1 MLGIGW
7 SKSRV
12 SPIGID
18 FGADTLKLLQIV
30 PGDPPQFVAA
40 ASASLPSESSS
51 DPDARLAFYAGELR
65 KLIKSQPFKGN
76 RVMLSIPAAQM
87 LVQNLQI
94 PKGDDAEAETQVG
107 LQLRDRLN
115 VNPSRMVVRSIP
127 VAQVV
132 RDGAPR
138 TEVVCMAAG
147 KEAVMRYLEL
157 ARRAHLEVVGM
168 HSEPMAI
175 IKAFSWLFRR
185 EADAAQT
192 TCFVDLGALTTKV
205 VVTHGGELMFAKVIH
220 AGGAHL
226 NRKVAEKYEIDVA
239 EARKRRAEAIAVE
252 AEPRVVQAQPE
263 PVAAPAEVV
272 EPEGTGFAILDAQL
286 ATDASRRQPEQLVQ
300 MPAPDTTAG
309 EDASL
314 DPLPTEIVDC
324 LIDELQLCVRYH
336 QSLFPDRQIDKLVFL
351 GGESRHVQL
360 CQRIARSLRVG
371 AQAGD
376 PLARLHRGGKA
387 GRASDIE
394 IDQPQPAWA
403 VPMGLCTSE
412 ANL

>member
-7 SKSRV
+7 SKMRV

-18 FGADTLKLLQIV
+18 FGADTLKLLQVI
-30 PGDPPQFVAA
+30 PGDPPQLVAA
-40 ASASLPSESSS
+40 AAATLPSESTS
-51 DPDARLAFYAGELR
+51 DPDARLAFYAAHLR
-65 KLIKSQPFKGN
+65 QLIKTQPFRGN
-76 RVMLSIPAAQM
+76 RVMVSIPAAQM

-94 PKGDDAEAETQVG
+94 PKSDEGEMETQVG

-127 VAQVV
+127 VAQIV
-132 RDGAPR
+132 RDGSPR

-147 KEAVMRYLEL
+147 REAVMRYLEL
-157 ARRAHLEVVGM
+157 ARRAKLEVVGM
-168 HSEPMAI
+168 HSEPMTI
-175 IKAFSWLFRR
+175 IRAFSWLFRR

-192 TCFVDLGALTTKV
+192 TCFVDLGSLTTKV
-205 VVTHGGELMFAKVIH
+205 VMTHGGDLVFAKVIH

-226 NRKVAEKYEIDVA
+226 NRRVAEQFELEIA
-239 EARKRRAEAIAVE
+239 EARTRRMEAIH
-252 AEPRVVQAQPE
+252 AEQQPQVVHAESTP
-263 PVAAPAEVV
+263 APAAAAAVP

-286 ATDASRRQPEQLVQ
+286 ASSPTRHASLPSEQPVTPEPEE
-300 MPAPDTTAG
+300 MPA
-309 EDASL
+309 EFN
-314 DPLPTEIVDC
+314 PLPAEVVDC

-376 PLARLHRGGKA
+376 PLARLHRSGKPA
-387 GRASDIE
+387 KPSEVA

-403 VPMGLCTSE
+403 VPMGLCISE